1 MRNDVLLLPLYIS
14 KKKINVM
21 YAENMVEF
29 ALDGAKCKWYGT
41 KMEDSVHVK
50 SQFSHNWHRVERQ

>member
-29 ALDGAKCKWYGT
+29 ALDGDK
-41 KMEDSVHVK
+41 V
-50 SQFSHNWHRVERQ
+50 